1 MAASCSRNSSS
12 GSTGE
17 PLGGWKQL
25 SDSVFEVSRPSE
37 GYIDLEV
44 VFLHGFCSKSDV
56 DSYYQTWMKAD
67 GSENWLDTA
76 LTEAFPRARILSVS
90 YDSSLITSSCTGRL
104 DMHLLGESLV
114 QSLVDLAGVGRTCPV
129 VLVGHCLGGMVLK
142 KIVHF
147 AERSANEE
155 RSCRSFPRPYET
167 FLKHVKGAFFCSTPN
182 LGSDVPIRSMVNQ
195 GGPLLDYLK
204 LLGTE
209 SSRMN
214 GEFAKLRSRYRWR
227 TFGVFPANQT
237 ETTKL
242 LPYLADTQTDGYIDW
257 ESVPQYVSIVEEASA
272 RVDMD
277 NVCVIPGVDHFTI
290 ARSSGSFKLLLS
302 FLRKISKEEEEY
314 AAQLRRSFGLYTE
327 TLDLDHRVDGVIKA
341 LQLEKAEPLHLVLV
355 GIDGIGKSTL
365 AKQVVNVLK
374 HQFEYICYVELEG
387 VDRSRKSKQ
396 LEGLVAQNLFYSN
409 GRRVEIAEGQ
419 QPWFVI
425 RGKKVLMIIDDVDS
439 EDEISE
445 LLRLNWCGDG
455 SRLIIT
461 SSQKKWNQLIV
472 HEVPPLSKQ
481 ASRQLLVTYLDNA
494 VLRSIPQKLMLEV
507 VEECDGLPLVLEIL
521 GKYLRNIRDVN
532 IWSGAVTRLQTE
544 DSIDGR
550 SEENVLWKKLQV
562 SFRSLAPLEKSIFLD
577 LATFDCFSPRWR
589 QYDLEI
595 FKSAWGAHSDRRVV
609 DVALLNLEERSLL
622 LLEEVNHPNT
632 GIHARQGGTSMF
644 RVRIHKQ
651 LRYMGRWISRPEKR
665 NPEECRWIPKF
676 NDLRAL
682 LIKCKVASNVSRPKT
697 EVLSIHMERKKRVGA
712 GSDSQFQNSGLPVQ
726 WTCLSRLVALRLF
739 RISDM
744 HFTASDELKFP
755 LNLALLHMGN
765 CSRVPQKESWWL
777 PRSRLSSWPLRDENI
792 EELGALSVLIF
803 ENCSFVQLPQN
814 FHMLQSLEVLQIHRH
829 GIPMGPL
836 PENFGFL
843 PALKHLV
850 LNVSDKRLPSS
861 LLQLPSLQSLVLSGE
876 HLQAWPSPDPTSVG
890 SYSHLKALR
899 ELQLIDLPTLV
910 DLPDTFGG
918 LASLEVLKVENCP
931 VLKKLP
937 EGFGALSKLIHLT
950 VRGCDK
956 LERLCESFSSLSQ
969 LRNLSLT
976 YLPELK
982 MLPVTMGDLSSLA
995 SVDIFRCDAIRELP
1009 GNFASLQSLLYL
1021 SIDECHGLESLW
1033 QVNNDGHTNQ
1043 GLQKLKILRVTDCDQ
1058 FRGLQLHGCRECR
1071 YRPDVLLHLKSVEGI
1086 NMSNNGRYINNGLDD
1101 EEEELLESRKQI
1113 SSLCIRCSKD
1123 SEALP
1128 VSVGLLSPVKELDS
1142 HTSERFAG
1150 VLDSASHLPG
1160 LKWLESQGY
1169 EYLSGATQSLVQR
1182 SFATSSRVED
1192 HIKSPPVSGS
1202 VGQLLNLRQL
1212 TLTDYKLT
1220 SSFMRQLG
1228 SLEALQLR
1236 RCRGIADALETI
1248 TMWSGMRMLHIR
1260 DCQTFSTL
1268 PNSLRNLTLLTDLK
1282 LKDCQDLVSLP
1293 ETIGQLSSLE
1303 HLSIKRCKKLICFPE
1318 SVWQLKNLRS
1328 LAIQN
1333 SRTMSPLSQSFSRVG
1348 NLISLNTL
1356 ELVDCQDLISL
1367 PESIGQLTSLYV
1379 LRIENCSELTC
1390 LPGSLGQL
1398 RRLTSLRIESCRSI
1412 LTLPQSV
1419 YHMTWLSDLKV
1430 FDHRPFENMMVKS
1443 LKEFTRLKELGL
1455 STWKGLI
1462 CLQEFI
1468 SSVRPEEFRLPHIFV
1483 RCMECADTVIPS
1495 IKYYGSMKMLNSID
1509 DSCGCIHVI
1518 GILKYLESYLFYR
1531 GPLNICLWGPHTEE
1545 RWRPKYAGENYATVA
1560 VACGRMKVEGL
1571 PWSLK
1576 QLQFTARLD

>member
-17 PLGGWKQL
+17 PHGGWKQL

-147 AERSANEE
+147 AEWSANEE

-182 LGSDVPIRSMVNQ
+182 LGSDVPIRSLVSE

-214 GEFAKLRSRYRWR
+214 GEFAKLRKWYKWK

-242 LPYLADTQTDGYIDW
+242 LPYLADVSLSTHRLNVRGIRGFLRFVTLLPGLVVCIAFGKLVSSKENQTGEYIDW

-277 NVCVIPGVDHFTI
+277 NVCVISGVDHFTI
-290 ARSSGSFKLLLS
+290 ARSSASFKLLVS
-302 FLRKISKEEEEY
+302 FLRKISEEEEEY
-314 AAQLRRSFGLYTE
+314 AAQLHRTFGLYTE

-341 LQLEKAEPLHLVLV
+341 LQLQKAEPLHLVLV

-365 AKQVVNVLK
+365 AKQVVKVLK
-374 HQFEYICYVELEG
+374 HQFEYICYVEFEG

-396 LEGLVAQNLFYSN
+396 LEGLVVQNLFYSN
-409 GRRVEIAEGQ
+409 GRRVEIGEGQ

-425 RGKKVLMIIDDVDS
+425 RGRKVLMIVDDVDS

-461 SSQKKWNQLIV
+461 SSKKKWNQVIV
-472 HEVPPLSKQ
+472 HEVPSLSEE
-481 ASRQLLVTYLDNA
+481 ASHQLLVTYLDEE

-507 VEECDGLPLVLEIL
+507 VEECDGLPLLLEIL

-532 IWSGAVTRLQTE
+532 IWSGAVKRLQTE
-544 DSIDGR
+544 DSVDGR
-550 SEENVLWKKLQV
+550 CKENVLWKKLQV

-577 LATFDCFSPRWR
+577 LATFDFYLPRWR

-595 FKSAWGAHSDRRVV
+595 FKSAWGAHCDRGVV
-609 DVALLNLEERSLL
+609 DVALLNLEDRSFL
-622 LLEEVNHPNT
+622 LLEVENHPDT
-632 GIHARQGGTSMF
+632 GIHAGQGGTSKF

-651 LRYMGRWISRPEKR
+651 LRYMGRWISRPEKQ
-665 NPEECRWIPKF
+665 NPEECRWISKF
-676 NDLRAL
+676 NDLKAL
-682 LIKCKVASNVSRPKT
+682 LINCKVASNVSRPKT

-712 GSDSQFQNSGLPVQ
+712 GSESQFQNSGLPVQ
-726 WTCLSRLVALRLF
+726 WTCISRLEALRLL

-755 LNLALLHMGN
+755 LNLALLHMES
-765 CSRVPQKESWWL
+765 CSRIPQKESWWL

-792 EELGALSVLIF
+792 EELGALSVLIL

-814 FHMLQSLEVLQIHRH
+814 FHMLQNLEVLQIRRD

-836 PENFGFL
+836 PENIGLL

-876 HLQAWPSPDPTSVG
+876 HLQAWPSPDPTSVD
-890 SYSHLKALR
+890 SYCHLKALR

-918 LASLEVLKVENCP
+918 LASLEDLTIHNCSA
-931 VLKKLP
+931 LKKLP
-937 EGFGALSKLIHLT
+937 EGFGALSKLRVLT
-950 VRGCDK
+950 VRRCDK

-969 LRNLSLT
+969 LCTLSLGF
-976 YLPELK
+976 LPELK
-982 MLPVTMGDLSSLA
+982 MLPVTMGDLSSLEG
-995 SVDIFRCDAIRELP
+995 VTLYRCDAIRELP

-1021 SIDECHGLESLW
+1021 SIKECHGLESLW
-1033 QVNNDGHTNQ
+1033 QVNDDGYTNQ
-1043 GLQKLKILRVTDCDQ
+1043 GLQKLRCLEVTGCDQ
-1058 FRGLQLHGCRECR
+1058 FPGLQRHGCRECR
-1071 YRPDVLLHLKSVEGI
+1071 YRPDSLLHLKSVEKI
-1086 NMSNNGRYINNGLDD
+1086 NISDNGRYMTNGLDND
-1101 EEEELLESRKQI
+1101 NEELGESLKQL
-1113 SSLCIRCSKD
+1113 STLCTWCSKD
-1123 SEALP
+1123 SETLP
-1128 VSVGLLSPVKELDS
+1128 VSVGLPSPVEELDS

-1150 VLDSASHLPG
+1150 VRDSASYLPG
-1160 LKWLESQGY
+1160 LKWLGSQGDG
-1169 EYLSGATQSLVQR
+1169 YLSGATQSLVQR
-1182 SFATSSRVED
+1182 SFSTTSRVED
-1192 HIKSPPVSGS
+1192 DTKSPSVSGS
-1202 VGQLLNLRQL
+1202 VVQLLNLL
-1212 TLTDYKLT
+1212 ELSLTDHKLT

-1228 SLEALQLR
+1228 SLDWLELR
-1236 RCRGIADALETI
+1236 RCRGVADALETI
-1248 TMWSGMRMLHIR
+1248 TMCTGIR
-1260 DCQTFSTL
+1260 ILRILDCQTFSTL
-1268 PNSLRNLTLLTDLK
+1268 PNSLGNLTLLTDLV
-1282 LKDCQDLVSLP
+1282 LNDCQDLVSLP
-1293 ETIGQLSSLE
+1293 ETIGQLSSLST
-1303 HLSIKRCKKLICFPE
+1303 LSIKGCRKLRCI
-1318 SVWQLKNLRS
+1318 
-1328 LAIQN
+1328 
-1333 SRTMSPLSQSFSRVG
+1333 
-1348 NLISLNTL
+1348 
-1356 ELVDCQDLISL
+1356 
-1367 PESIGQLTSLYV
+1367 PESIGQLRSLSSLWIV
-1379 LRIENCSELTC
+1379 NCSELTC

-1398 RRLTSLRIESCRSI
+1398 RCLMTLRIESCRSI
-1412 LTLPQSV
+1412 LTLPHSV
-1419 YHMTWLSDLKV
+1419 YYMTWLWDLKI
-1430 FDHRPFENMMVKS
+1430 FDHRPFESMMVRS
-1443 LKEFTRLKELGL
+1443 LKGFTRLDVLGL
-1455 STWKGLI
+1455 STWNGLI
-1462 CLQEFI
+1462 CLQEI
-1468 SSVRPEEFRLPHIFV
+1468 IDSVRPEEFRLPDILV
-1483 RCMECADTVIPS
+1483 RCMECANNVIPP
-1495 IKYYGSMKMLNSID
+1495 IKDYSSKMLNSID
-1509 DSCGCIHVI
+1509 DRCGCIHVI
-1518 GILKYLESYLFYR
+1518 GTLKYLESYLSYR
-1531 GPLNICLWGPHTEE
+1531 GPLNIVLCDLPSEE
-1545 RWRPKYAGENYATVA
+1545 YRWSMGYAGMSYATVI
-1560 VACGRMKVEGL
+1560 VACGRVKVEGL
-1571 PWSLK
+1571 PWGLK
-1576 QLQFTARLD
+1576 KLQFTTRLD

>member
-37 GYIDLEV
+37 GCIDLEV

-56 DSYYQTWMKAD
+56 DSYYQTWMKPD
-67 GSENWLDTA
+67 GSGNWLDTA

-182 LGSDVPIRSMVNQ
+182 LGSDVPIRSLVNQ

-214 GEFAKLRSRYRWR
+214 GEFAKLRKWYKWK

-242 LPYLADTQTDGYIDW
+242 LPYLADNQTGEYIDW

-272 RVDMD
+272 RADMD
-277 NVCVIPGVDHFTI
+277 NVSVISGVDHFTI
-290 ARSSGSFKLLLS
+290 ARSLASFKLLVS
-302 FLRKISKEEEEY
+302 FLRKISEEEEEY
-314 AAQLRRSFGLYTE
+314 AAQLHRSFGLYTN

-365 AKQVVNVLK
+365 AKQVVKVLR

-409 GRRVEIAEGQ
+409 GRRVEIGEGQ

-425 RGKKVLMIIDDVDS
+425 RGRKVLVIVDDVDS

-461 SSQKKWNQLIV
+461 SSHKKWNQLIV
-472 HEVPPLSKQ
+472 HQVRPLSKE
-481 ASRQLLVTYLDNA
+481 ASRQLLATNLDEE

-507 VEECDGLPLVLEIL
+507 VAECDGLPLLLEIL
-521 GKYLRNIRDVN
+521 GKYLRNIKDVN
-532 IWSGAVTRLQTE
+532 IWSGAVKRLQTE

-577 LATFDCFSPRWR
+577 LATFDFCPPRWR

-595 FKSAWGAHSDRRVV
+595 FKSAWGAHCDRGVV
-609 DVALLNLEERSLL
+609 DVALLNLEDRSFL
-622 LLEEVNHPNT
+622 LLEVENHPNS
-632 GIHARQGGTSMF
+632 GIHARQGSTSKS

-651 LRYMGRWISRPEKR
+651 LRYMGKWISRPEKR
-665 NPEECRWIPKF
+665 NPEECRWISKF
-676 NDLRAL
+676 SDLKAL
-682 LIKCKVASNVSRPKT
+682 LIKCKIASNVSQPKT
-697 EVLSIHMERKKRVGA
+697 EVLSIDMERKKRVGA
-712 GSDSQFQNSGLPVQ
+712 GSESQFQNSGLPVQ
-726 WTCLSRLVALRLF
+726 WTGMSRLEALRLL

-744 HFTASDELKFP
+744 HFTGSDELKFP

-814 FHMLQSLEVLQIHRH
+814 FHMLQSLEVLQIHRD

-876 HLQAWPSPDPTSVG
+876 HLQAWPSPDPTTVD
-890 SYSHLKALR
+890 SYCHLKALR

-931 VLKKLP
+931 ALKKLP
-937 EGFGALSKLIHLT
+937 EGFGALSELRVLEVWKCH
-950 VRGCDK
+950 K

-969 LRNLSLT
+969 LRQLSLA

-1043 GLQKLKILRVTDCDQ
+1043 GLQKLKVLWVTDCGQ
-1058 FRGLQLHGCRECR
+1058 FRGLQLHGCRESR
-1071 YRPDVLLHLKSVEGI
+1071 YRPDPLLHLKSVETI
-1086 NMSNNGRYINNGLDD
+1086 NIRDNGRYMSNGLDD
-1101 EEEELLESRKQI
+1101 DEEELLESRKQI
-1113 SSLCIRCSKD
+1113 SSLGTRCSKD
-1123 SEALP
+1123 SETLP
-1128 VSVGLLSPVKELDS
+1128 VSVGLPSLVEELDS

-1150 VLDSASHLPG
+1150 VLNSPSYPPG
-1160 LKWLESQGY
+1160 LKWLGSQGHGH
-1169 EYLSGATQSLVQR
+1169 LSCATQSLVQR
-1182 SFATSSRVED
+1182 STSSRVED
-1192 HIKSPPVSGS
+1192 HTKSPPVSGS
-1202 VGQLLNLRQL
+1202 VGQLLNLRDL
-1212 TLTDYKLT
+1212 SLTDYNLT

-1228 SLEALQLR
+1228 SLKKLNLR
-1236 RCRGIADALETI
+1236 RCRGVADALETI
-1248 TMWSGMRMLHIR
+1248 MMWTGMWDLRIW

-1268 PNSLRNLTLLTDLK
+1268 PNSLGNLTLLIFLV
-1282 LKDCQDLVSLP
+1282 LEDCQDLV
-1293 ETIGQLSSLE
+1293 
-1303 HLSIKRCKKLICFPE
+1303 
-1318 SVWQLKNLRS
+1318 
-1328 LAIQN
+1328 
-1333 SRTMSPLSQSFSRVG
+1333 
-1348 NLISLNTL
+1348 
-1356 ELVDCQDLISL
+1356 SL
-1367 PESIGQLTSLYV
+1367 PESIGQLTSLSSLSIV
-1379 LRIENCSELTC
+1379 NCSGLTC
-1390 LPGSLGQL
+1390 LPESLGQL
-1398 RRLTSLRIESCRSI
+1398 RRLTDLRIENCRSI
-1412 LTLPQSV
+1412 LTLPHSV
-1419 YHMTWLSDLKV
+1419 YHMTWLRDLKI
-1430 FDHRPFENMMVKS
+1430 FDNRPFESMIMRS
-1443 LKEFTRLKELGL
+1443 LKEFTRLRMLAL
-1455 STWKGLI
+1455 STWDGLK
-1462 CLQEFI
+1462 CLQEFT
-1468 SSVRPEEFRLPHIFV
+1468 SSVRPEEFRLPHIMV
-1483 RCMECADTVIPS
+1483 RCMECADTVIPPIQNHS
-1495 IKYYGSMKMLNSID
+1495 RRNPSRKMLNSID

-1518 GILKYLESYLFYR
+1518 GILKYLETYLSYR
-1531 GPLNICLWGPHTEE
+1531 GPLKIVLFDLHTGENDC
-1545 RWRPKYAGENYATVA
+1545 WSTGYAGENYATVTA
-1560 VACGRMKVEGL
+1560 AFGRVKVEGL
-1571 PWSLK
+1571 PSGLK
-1576 QLQFTARLD
+1576 QLNFTARLD